1 MKRFLRL
8 EFTQERLR
16 NWRKELKLAVGTSAL
31 ERTQI
36 RQDEMIQPCP
46 TMIIQVTEQALK
58 RAGLKEKYDKLR
70 DQFGDMVMIP

>member
-1 MKRFLRL
+1 MKLG
-8 EFTQERLR
+8 
-16 NWRKELKLAVGTSAL
+16 VGTSAL

-36 RQDEMIQPCP
+36 RQDSNDSIMCATI
-46 TMIIQVTEQALK
+46 IIQVTEQALK

>member
-1 MKRFLRL
+1 MKLG
-8 EFTQERLR
+8 
-16 NWRKELKLAVGTSAL
+16 VGTSAL

-36 RQDEMIQPCP
+36 RQDSNDSIMSYA

>member
-1 MKRFLRL
+1 M
-8 EFTQERLR
+8 
-16 NWRKELKLAVGTSAL
+16 KLAAGTSAL

-36 RQDEMIQPCP
+36 RQDEMIQPCA